1 MYYSENFKGIK
12 SLGSKGIKGD
22 IKPGRYNYFEFDF
35 KIGDIPSEETREIL
49 RAFRENLKFFKLK
62 SGEFLDLEEL
72 ELKQFLKLLDSVDN
86 GDLEKNCLEIN
97 NSRALYIANY
107 IEEKGIRYI
116 KGKKKLNELKSK
128 FKNINKLSFEVPKD
142 LKANIR

>member
-1 MYYSENFKGIK
+1 M
-12 SLGSKGIKGD
+12 
-22 IKPGRYNYFEFDF
+22 
-35 KIGDIPSEETREIL
+35 
-49 RAFRENLKFFKLK
+49 
-62 SGEFLDLEEL
+62 
-72 ELKQFLKLLDSVDN
+72 DN

-128 FKNINKLSFEVPKD
+128 FKNINKLFFEVPKD
-142 LKANIR
+142 LKANLREYQKFGYNWLKTLEHLGLGGILGDEMGLGKTLQAITFILSNKERKH